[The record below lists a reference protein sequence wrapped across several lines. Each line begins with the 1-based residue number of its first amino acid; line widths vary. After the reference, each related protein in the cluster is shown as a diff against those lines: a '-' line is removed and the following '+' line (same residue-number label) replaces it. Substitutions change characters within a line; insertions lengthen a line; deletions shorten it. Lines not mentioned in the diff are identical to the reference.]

1 MNWKIGVAVVL
12 FPVGLAVIGLSV
24 RACNYANRAVAVA
37 AAEVD
42 PAYLLKKYSWFKDAS
57 AALDK
62 KMADIKVYETRVKA
76 IQSSP
81 DLTRADKEQMYIWM
95 SEVAGVKASYN
106 TLASEYNAQMSK
118 INWAFCNVGELPK
131 GATQPLPRE
140 YKPYI
145 EE

>member
-1 MNWKIGVAVVL
+1 MNWKIGAAFVVIPVVL
-12 FPVGLAVIGLSV
+12 ILGAISI

-42 PAYLLKKYSWFKDAS
+42 PAVLLKKYMWFKDAS

-62 KMADIKVYETRVKA
+62 KVADIKVYETRVKA
-76 IQSSP
+76 IQSTP
-81 DLTRADKEQMYIWM
+81 DLTRADKEQMYVWM

-131 GATQPLPRE
+131 GATTPLPRE